1 MWQVALGAVVLGGA
15 VLALLDRE
23 TRDQHERFQRK
34 ERQLRLETAEQRAR
48 IQKAM
53 QRSAA
58 YLEYKQYIEMHYNSV
73 QTANQ
78 AFELYTSAKNVINQL
93 YTQLKFS
100 SEQIQQLK
108 HQRNQLQ
115 RVEREVVHQQLQ
127 SQYLIHKE
135 LKQSI
140 QDYKVQKDNYYLE
153 IKKLNEETAQ
163 LKQYIR
169 LNTGKMGQEWYA
181 RLEQRRLTSS

>member
-34 ERQLRLETAEQRAR
+34 ERQLRLETAEQRVR

-93 YTQLKFS
+93 STQLKFS
-100 SEQIQQLK
+100 GDQIQQLK

-127 SQYLIHKE
+127 TQYLIHKE

-140 QDYKVQKDNYYLE
+140 QDYKIQKDNYYLE